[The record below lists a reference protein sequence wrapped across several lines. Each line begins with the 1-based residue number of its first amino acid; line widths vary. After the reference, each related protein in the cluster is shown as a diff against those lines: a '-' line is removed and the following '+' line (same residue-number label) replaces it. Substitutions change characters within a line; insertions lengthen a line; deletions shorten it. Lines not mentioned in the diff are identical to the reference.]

1 MLNVEPS
8 NLVFFKT
15 YNLEFD
21 EIIITFT
28 DQYGRLLEM
37 EDKVNS
43 TLFVNKQKCD
53 NILQNQEQDNMLKD
67 VYFYHCLL
75 INTNATIFCRTK
87 NKKIC

>member
-8 NLVFFKT
+8 NLVFLKT

-43 TLFVNKQKCD
+43 RLFVIKQKFVELK
-53 NILQNQEQDNMLKD
+53 NIMIHD
-67 VYFYHCLL
+67 VSALNLCV
-75 INTNATIFCRTK
+75 
-87 NKKIC
+87 